1 MRYGGWDCSPGS
13 ATRGLRCA
21 GGTLW
26 PLRRRWDN
34 YGSFMIREELLD
46 KIWAQKVPPKNH
58 DNHALWRTRNRFKV
72 RPPSLVWQRSK
83 VLICHESCVKSQ
95 LRSIFPG
102 FTFVNLSPG
111 WREVLVEL
119 TSFWAWGQVGWDIQ
133 IWFTDLTGNRCN
145 SCKRLRW
152 LRTYHIHDRS
162 WIWGMIIHL
171 LLYHIISYYIILLYP
186 HIISTYHIH
195 FLIPWRFLV
204 SRLWGDADLVD
215 AFHWSFRLLAQL
227 LVRTDQQ
234 SRQKLR
240 SSGVPVSLNS
250 IDVLPVYHH
259 RYLMISTTIDICQ

>member
-58 DNHALWRTRNRFKV
+58 DNHALWWTRNRFEV

-133 IWFTDLTGNRCN
+133 IWFTDLTGNRC
-145 SCKRLRW
+145 
-152 LRTYHIHDRS
+152 I
-162 WIWGMIIHL
+162 
-171 LLYHIISYYIILLYP
+171 
-186 HIISTYHIH
+186 
-195 FLIPWRFLV
+195 
-204 SRLWGDADLVD
+204 
-215 AFHWSFRLLAQL
+215 
-227 LVRTDQQ
+227 
-234 SRQKLR
+234 
-240 SSGVPVSLNS
+240 
-250 IDVLPVYHH
+250 
-259 RYLMISTTIDICQ
+259 